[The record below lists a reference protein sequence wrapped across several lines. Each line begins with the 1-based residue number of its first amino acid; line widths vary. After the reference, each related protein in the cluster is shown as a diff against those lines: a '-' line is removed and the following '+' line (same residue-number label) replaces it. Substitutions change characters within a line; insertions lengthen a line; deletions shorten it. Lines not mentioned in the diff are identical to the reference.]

1 MATPNNF
8 DPSILRSASSVLVVD
23 DNPAMRYSV
32 ARSLRVFGY
41 RTVEASGGAEAL
53 ELSEFVS
60 AVVLDVHLPDLD
72 GFAVCRLL
80 RARHSTA
87 LLPVIHV
94 TAARVNES
102 DAAEARVCGTDAF
115 LVAPVDPGELARELD
130 RLLAR
135 RALSEA
141 SPPRDEEII
150 APGDRSGSGRQ
161 SVFDQMTRN
170 EKRPRD

>member
-1 MATPNNF
+1 MPTPNLF
-8 DPSILRSASSVLVVD
+8 DPLIQRDAYSVLVVD
-23 DNPAMRYSV
+23 DNAAMKYSV
-32 ARSLRVFGY
+32 ARGLRAAGY

-60 AVVLDVHLPDLD
+60 AVVLDVHLPDLG
-72 GFAVCRLL
+72 GFEVCRLL

-94 TAARVNES
+94 TAARVSAS
-102 DAAEARVCGTDAF
+102 DANEARVCGTDAF

-135 RALSEA
+135 RALFEA
-141 SPPRDEEII
+141 SPTAED
-150 APGDRSGSGRQ
+150 AAMHPGARSGSGLR
-161 SVFDQMTRN
+161 SVFDLMTRV
-170 EKRPRD
+170 EKRPLN